1 MVMSGSV
8 GVSRTKRR
16 WRCEGVLN
24 TAAHTVTCSGS
35 CNHSHHI
42 NGAERLLSAAPG
54 GALLSWTLQSVY
66 LSYTRA
72 KKIITVVTKSL
83 EKPLKRQ
90 FFIGSKLLTD
100 VNLTFGGTLKLS
112 WSLSLSRLCIASSC
126 CADQRCL
133 RPSLWTEEASQ
144 IKR

>member
-1 MVMSGSV
+1 M
-8 GVSRTKRR
+8 GV
-16 WRCEGVLN
+16 
-24 TAAHTVTCSGS
+24 VTI
-35 CNHSHHI
+35 HI
-42 NGAERLLSAAPG
+42 TLMERSASSLQHR

-144 IKR
+144 IKKKDEVETEKSRGVECSGSLLKITQIQRFLSPF